1 MLLYSDTD
9 AGSKD
14 CNAPIIEHAMGSG
27 RNLTMKIA
35 VSSKGKTLGSDV
47 ETRFSRSPFFVIV
60 DTETEDL
67 KALKNPGASAKD
79 AACVDAVELLIG
91 KGVKAVLTGNVG
103 HNAFV
108 TLEDTAIRVYLGA
121 DGTVRETLE
130 NFNKRKLKRAKAP
143 SVGFQEGL
151 KKGAATRKR

>member
-1 MLLYSDTD
+1 MPLFEP
-9 AGSKD
+9 AVAWEG
-14 CNAPIIEHAMGSG
+14 
-27 RNLTMKIA
+27 NLKMKIA

-79 AACVDAVELLIG
+79 AACVEAVEFLVG
-91 KGVKAVLTGNVG
+91 KGVGAVLTGNVG

-108 TLEDTAIRVYLGA
+108 TLEDTPIRVYLGA
-121 DGTVRETLE
+121 EGTVRETLE
-130 NFNKRKLKRAKAP
+130 NFNRRKLRRAKEP